1 MLQNIKE
8 QLIALKLHGMAE
20 ALDMQLRT
28 PMATDMDFSERLLLL
43 VQQEKNARENRQLT
57 TLLRQAHLRYPS
69 ACIEELQMTAQRGIN
84 KTVVMDLARNEWIKR
99 HRNLIITGPTGAGKT
114 WLACAFG
121 VAACRDGIKTSYVRL
136 SRLLHDLGIG
146 RADGS
151 YKKQLEKLSR
161 TELLIID
168 DWGMSPLSDMAKRD
182 ILEIMEDRHNVRS
195 TIISTQYPVSEW
207 HRLIDDPTL
216 ADAICDR
223 LVHNAYQLT
232 IKGESMRK
240 VMAETG

>member
-1 MLQNIKE
+1 MLQNVKE
-8 QLIALKLHGMAE
+8 QLAALKLHGMAE
-20 ALDMQLRT
+20 ALEMQIRT
-28 PMATDMDFSERLLLL
+28 PMSSEMDFAERLLLL
-43 VQQEKNARENRQLT
+43 VQHEKSMRENHKLT
-57 TLLRQAHLRYPS
+57 TLLRQARLRYPA
-69 ACIEELQMTAQRGIN
+69 ACIEELHTTPQRGIA
-84 KTVVMDLARNEWIKR
+84 KSMVMDLARNDWIKN

-121 VAACRDGIKTSYVRL
+121 VAACRGGIGTTYVRL

-151 YKKQLEKLSR
+151 YKKQLDKLAR

-168 DWGMSPLSDMAKRD
+168 DWGMSPLTDTAKRD

-195 TIISTQYPVSEW
+195 TLVGTQYPVSEW

-223 LVHNAYQLT
+223 LVHNAYQITL
-232 IKGESMRK
+232 KGESMRK
-240 VMAETG
+240 LMANMS

>member
-8 QLIALKLHGMAE
+8 QLVALKLHGMAE

-28 PMATDMDFSERLLLL
+28 PMAAEMDFAERLLLM
-43 VQQEKNARENRQLT
+43 VQQEKSARENRQLT

-84 KTVVMDLARNEWIKR
+84 KEVVMDLARNEWIKR

-168 DWGMSPLSDMAKRD
+168 DWGISPLSDMAKRD

>member
-57 TLLRQAHLRYPS
+57 TLLRQAHLRYPG
-69 ACIEELQMTAQRGIN
+69 ACIEELQMTPQRGIN

-240 VMAETG
+240 VMAEMD

>member
-1 MLQNIKE
+1 MLQNVKE
-8 QLIALKLHGMAE
+8 QLAAPKLHGMAE
-20 ALDMQLRT
+20 ALQMQIRT
-28 PMATDMDFSERLLLL
+28 PMSSEMDFAERLLLL
-43 VQQEKNARENRQLT
+43 VQHEKSVRENHKLT
-57 TLLRQAHLRYPS
+57 TLLLQAHLRYPG
-69 ACIEELQMTAQRGIN
+69 ACIEELHTTPQRGIA
-84 KTVVMDLARNEWIKR
+84 KSMVMDLVRNDWIKN

-121 VAACRDGIKTSYVRL
+121 VAACRSGIGTSYVRL

-151 YKKQLEKLSR
+151 YKKQLDKLAR

-168 DWGMSPLSDMAKRD
+168 DWGMSPLTDTAKRD

-195 TIISTQYPVSEW
+195 TLVGTQYPVSEW

-223 LVHNAYQLT
+223 LVHNAYQITL
-232 IKGESMRK
+232 KGESMRK
-240 VMAETG
+240 LMANMS

>member
-8 QLIALKLHGMAE
+8 QLVALKLHGMAE

-28 PMATDMDFSERLLLL
+28 PMAAEMDFAERLLLM
-43 VQQEKNARENRQLT
+43 VQQEKSARENRQLT
-57 TLLRQAHLRYPS
+57 MLLRQARLRYPS

-84 KTVVMDLARNEWIKR
+84 KEVVMDLARNDWIKR

-114 WLACAFG
+114 WLTCAFG
-121 VAACRDGIKTSYVRL
+121 VAACRDGIKTGYLRL
-136 SRLLHDLGIG
+136 SRLLHDLGMG
-146 RADGS
+146 RADGT

-240 VMAETG
+240 VMAEMD

>member
-28 PMATDMDFSERLLLL
+28 PMAAEMDFAERLLLM
-43 VQQEKNARENRQLT
+43 VQQEKSARENRQLT

-84 KTVVMDLARNEWIKR
+84 KEVVMDLARNEWIKR

>member
-1 MLQNIKE
+1 M
-8 QLIALKLHGMAE
+8 
-20 ALDMQLRT
+20 
-28 PMATDMDFSERLLLL
+28 
-43 VQQEKNARENRQLT
+43 
-57 TLLRQAHLRYPS
+57 
-69 ACIEELQMTAQRGIN
+69 
-84 KTVVMDLARNEWIKR
+84 VMDLARNEWIKS

-121 VAACRDGIKTSYVRL
+121 VAACRAGIGTSYVRL

-146 RADGS
+146 RADGT

-168 DWGMSPLSDMAKRD
+168 DWGMSPFTDIEKRD

-207 HRLIDDPTL
+207 HRLIDDLTL

-223 LVHNAYQLT
+223 LVHNAYQITL
-232 IKGESMRK
+232 KGESMRK
-240 VMAETG
+240 LMANIS

>member
-8 QLIALKLHGMAE
+8 QLVALKLHGMAE

-28 PMATDMDFSERLLLL
+28 PMAAEMDFAERLLLM
-43 VQQEKNARENRQLT
+43 VQQEKSARENRQLT

-136 SRLLHDLGIG
+136 SRLLYDLGIG

-168 DWGMSPLSDMAKRD
+168 DWGMSPLSDLAKRD

-195 TIISTQYPVSEW
+195 TIIITQYPVPEW